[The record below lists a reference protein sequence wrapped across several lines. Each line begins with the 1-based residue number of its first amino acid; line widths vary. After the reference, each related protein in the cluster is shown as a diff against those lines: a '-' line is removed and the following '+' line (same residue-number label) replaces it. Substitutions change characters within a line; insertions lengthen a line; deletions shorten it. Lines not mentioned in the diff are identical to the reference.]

1 MSKSIRQCKH
11 CMKTYEYGFWGTGLK
26 YCSHECAD
34 YAKKYRAREWYKHN
48 RKQRDESRVCVLCKR
63 NILSTGKRKQI
74 NKYCSNRCMEMA
86 QRIRGRDSK
95 FVTIKIPVKDI
106 PFIFGGFKDI

>member
-1 MSKSIRQCKH
+1 MSKSIKQCKH
-11 CMKTYEYGFWGTGLK
+11 CMKRYEPGFWGTGIK

-34 YAKKYRAREWYKHN
+34 YAKKYRGKAYYSRHK
-48 RKQRDESRVCVLCKR
+48 KLRDVKRLCFLCKR
-63 NILSTGKRKQI
+63 NILSSGKRKTI

-95 FVTIKIPVKDI
+95 FVTIRIPVKDI
-106 PFIFGGFKDI
+106 PFIFGGKT